1 MHVRRNRRKV
11 VERADTDET
20 ESRDSG
26 PRRLHAVNAE
36 EIVNRRVV
44 NRRSTFDGEVPAPEQ
59 ASRRTRERSKG
70 PAITTS
76 PCERMIGREPWY
88 FRDWRKYDDLRRIG
102 SIQEYR

>member
-1 MHVRRNRRKV
+1 MHVRWNRRKV

-44 NRRSTFDGEVPAPEQ
+44 NRRSTFDGEVQ
-59 ASRRTRERSKG
+59 TR
-70 PAITTS
+70 
-76 PCERMIGREPWY
+76 
-88 FRDWRKYDDLRRIG
+88 
-102 SIQEYR
+102 

>member
-1 MHVRRNRRKV
+1 MHVRRNRHKV

-44 NRRSTFDGEVPAPEQ
+44 NRRSTFDGEVPALEQ
-59 ASRRTRERSKG
+59 ADTRAIKKTPHQSTQVAEIERVTVNDASVG
-70 PAITTS
+70 
-76 PCERMIGREPWY
+76 
-88 FRDWRKYDDLRRIG
+88 
-102 SIQEYR
+102 

>member
-36 EIVNRRVV
+36 EVLNRRVV
-44 NRRSTFDGEVPAPEQ
+44 ES
-59 ASRRTRERSKG
+59 S
-70 PAITTS
+70 
-76 PCERMIGREPWY
+76 
-88 FRDWRKYDDLRRIG
+88 
-102 SIQEYR
+102 